1 MPGMQWV
8 KLTKHHPDAFLS
20 AGKLQP
26 EETMQRFKLLRAR
39 AFDFG
44 IQQLAEIPLVIPLA
58 SATCCRVQPFCLM
71 ALLNSQMTTSLI
83 SFNLL

>member
-8 KLTKHHPDAFLS
+8 KLTKHHPTLFCRR
-20 AGKLQP
+20 KLQP

-83 SFNLL
+83 SF